1 MRKIGFVGVY
11 DKTDLILCIAKV
23 LACVGKKVCILDAT
37 TTQKCKYVV
46 PVLNPTRSYI
56 TNFDDIDVAVG
67 FENMEELRQ
76 YLGLENDEPID
87 YDIILIDVDD
97 YEAFTNFDLANSDKL
112 YYSTS
117 FDLYSLKKGIQLLKE
132 INKPLKMTKIYFS
145 KEMLDEEE
153 QYFDYLTLGLRI
165 VWTQEKVGFFLENG
179 DQAALIENQR
189 VEKIK
194 LKNMSNVYRENI
206 EFIVNL
212 IDNTIGKKKI
222 KDVIKNL

>member
-56 TNFDDIDVAVG
+56 TNFDDIDVGVG

-97 YEAFTNFDLANSDKL
+97 YGAFMNFDLANSDKL
-112 YYSTS
+112 YYATS

-194 LKNMSNVYRENI
+194 LKNMSNVYRENV
-206 EFIVNL
+206 EFMVNL